1 MRTSKWI
8 WLPAAQIP
16 IAILAPAAYGA
27 TYLTVEQA
35 QQAIFPGEKL
45 APANI
50 TLTNEQAREIARRS
64 DANVRHK
71 EIQLWKVAN
80 GGFFSRRGGGQTR
93 FITYAVG

>member
-1 MRTSKWI
+1 MRTAQWT
-8 WLPAAQIP
+8 WLPAACLPVAAISIP
-16 IAILAPAAYGA
+16 AYAA

-71 EIQLWKVAN
+71 EIQLWKVAMSSSLTLS
-80 GGFFSRRGGGQTR
+80 G
-93 FITYAVG
+93 